1 MARHLMQTNT
11 AALLAV
17 ALAGPAWAQGTAAPS
32 EAPLDRGQAEQ
43 ELGGGAG
50 AAGSVVGGDGA
61 QPVENE
67 GAARVDP
74 PEAELPDAGA
84 EMPEAGTEADAGAE
98 MQSGTEMETEGDAD
112 TTGGMAPE
120 GAEGTQPTITGSG
133 QNTGSAEDSGGSAEP
148 DALTRTRLAED
159 LREGQIGQDVVE
171 TLDTTTRLQILP
183 LSEVDETGGA
193 SMATAEESN
202 PPMTGGR
209 TTNETVEDSGGAP
222 GAASGTAAQ
231 ASGSPAGISEGLA
244 TGSTQTAGTSMGTRG
259 DLDTAMEEAGDSR
272 QALQAAMQQNP
283 RIVEALEAED
293 RAPEDVIAVYAT
305 ENGVEIIVD
314 DRSE

>member
-1 MARHLMQTNT
+1 MARHLMQTST

-17 ALAGPAWAQGTAAPS
+17 ALAGPVWAQGTVAPS
-32 EAPLDRGQAEQ
+32 EAPSDTGQAEQ
-43 ELGGGAG
+43 GLGGGAG
-50 AAGSVVGGDGA
+50 AAGAVVGGDGA
-61 QPVENE
+61 QPVETE

-74 PEAELPDAGA
+74 PEAELPDPATDT
-84 EMPEAGTEADAGAE
+84 PEAGTEMDAGTDMETGADMEGEADA
-98 MQSGTEMETEGDAD
+98 
-112 TTGGMAPE
+112 TGGMATE
-120 GAEGTQPTITGSG
+120 GAEEAQPTITGSG
-133 QNTGSAEDSGGSAEP
+133 ENTGSAEDSGSSAEP
-148 DALTRTRLAED
+148 DALTRTRLASD

-183 LSEVDETGGA
+183 LSEVEETGSA
-193 SMATAEESN
+193 SVATAEESN

-209 TTNETVEDSGGAP
+209 TTNETVEGTDGAP
-222 GAASGTAAQ
+222 GVAGDTVGQ

-244 TGSTQTAGTSMGTRG
+244 TGTTQATGTSMGTRS
-259 DLDTAMEEAGDSR
+259 DLDAAMDEAGDSR
-272 QALQAAMQQNP
+272 QALQAALQQDA

-293 RAPEDVIAVYAT
+293 RTPEDVIAVYAT